1 MRVICKLQRE
11 WCANVRGVC
20 GEQLARCRMP
30 PRVRMLDLAAASREV
45 RDDARRATAAMCK
58 SADYLL
64 AAIRDLPGLHD
75 T

>member
-1 MRVICKLQRE
+1 
-11 WCANVRGVC
+11 
-20 GEQLARCRMP
+20 
-30 PRVRMLDLAAASREV
+30 MLDLAAASREV

-58 SADYLL
+58 SAEYLL